1 MSSPMSKSFAQFV
14 EEARRAVPLV
24 SPNEAQRLIEH
35 EGAIVIDVR
44 DRGDPGRAASGTIP
58 GALDVSA
65 GTLAMRADQELP
77 ESYREPRLQ
86 DRTRPVITTCGGGM
100 LASLGAKT
108 LKDMGFERVF
118 ILDGGTRGWK
128 AAGLPTVTVH
138 EPR

>member
-1 MSSPMSKSFAQFV
+1 MSKSFAQLV

-24 SPNEAQRLIEH
+24 SAEEARRLVEQ
-35 EGAIVIDVR
+35 EGAVVVDVR
-44 DRGDPGRAASGTIP
+44 DRDDPGRAVSGTIP

-65 GTLAMRADQELP
+65 GMLAMRADRELP

-86 DRTRPVITTCGGGM
+86 DRARPVITTCGGGM

-128 AAGLPTVTVH
+128 AAGLPTVASA